1 MTPRARW
8 RAPILVLSIL
18 VPLGLVPPGLVP
30 LATSGIAHAQR
41 AAPTTIGPGR
51 IVCNA
56 AFCELGIG
64 DHPRLRYRVIASNL
78 PEAEIRRL
86 RKCTGVAKPCIVT
99 VDGIE
104 QGDQMKILATR
115 IIWQD

>member
-1 MTPRARW
+1 MTLSARW
-8 RAPILVLSIL
+8 LTSTLVLATL
-18 VPLGLVPPGLVP
+18 VLPTLLL
-30 LATSGIAHAQR
+30 LAAGGTAQAQR

-64 DHPRLRYRVIASNL
+64 DHPRQRYRVIASNL

-104 QGDQMKILATR
+104 QGDRMKVLATR
-115 IIWQD
+115 IIWQE